1 MEDSKRRL
9 LSNPYKTRLW
19 LSGLDGSIFCQKEIE
34 LWAYL
39 AHWGPKGCDSWNYKL
54 QKQIKRSRRQVQRYL
69 KNLEKH
75 YMIVIIPGWS
85 KLAGGKFEECLRN
98 RKIYAMPWQS
108 KKAWIA
114 ASVQK
119 NLGLQGVIFDTL
131 QKRIIKNDIKESA
144 FKAFSEEE
152 KMRIVNQIQSDGGLK
167 YSSDDKNHRS
177 NKPHSI
183 QSQGVALKPT
193 SPSGLTGS
201 RLIKPVSPAAPQ
213 KFQKLIAGHDPNFS
227 DVEKMIFLGYKKKF
241 LSLNYP
247 EEKAISLANI
257 KTALLSKRK

>member
-1 MEDSKRRL
+1 MEDSRRL

-34 LWAYL
+34 LWSYL

-54 QKQIKRSRRQVQRYL
+54 QIQIKRSRRQVQRYL

-75 YMIVIIPGWS
+75 YLIVIIPGWS
-85 KLAGGKFEECLRN
+85 QLVGGQFEKCLRD

-108 KKAWIA
+108 KRAWIS

-144 FKAFSEEE
+144 FKPFSDVE
-152 KMRIVNQIQSDGGLK
+152 KMRIVFQIQKEGGLK
-167 YSSDDKNHRS
+167 YSAAEANPQHKNPPQ
-177 NKPHSI
+177 NL
-183 QSQGVALKPT
+183 SQGAAPNPA
-193 SPSGLTGS
+193 SPSGLTGGRLLRGAS
-201 RLIKPVSPAAPQ
+201 RAAPQ
-213 KFQKLIAGHDPNFS
+213 KFQQQIKGCDPKFS
-227 DVEKMIFLGYKKKF
+227 DIEKMIFLGYKKKF
-241 LSLNYP
+241 LALKYP